1 MNGGGTNSEGEGMIV
16 KAGVSLRGLKNLE
29 KCAALVN
36 PGAIMTVV
44 DKGLAEAIG
53 TTYTGRKRSL
63 TSATGH
69 KLEGEIAIV
78 KELSVEDE
86 ILDYEKVLVVEF
98 NGEVREALRKLDVDD
113 SIILGVTTLELANF
127 IPDTAAG
134 KLRKI
139 ETFLF

>member
-1 MNGGGTNSEGEGMIV
+1 
-16 KAGVSLRGLKNLE
+16 
-29 KCAALVN
+29 
-36 PGAIMTVV
+36 
-44 DKGLAEAIG
+44 
-53 TTYTGRKRSL
+53 
-63 TSATGH
+63 
-69 KLEGEIAIV
+69 
-78 KELSVEDE
+78 VEDE

>member
-1 MNGGGTNSEGEGMIV
+1 M
-16 KAGVSLRGLKNLE
+16 
-29 KCAALVN
+29 
-36 PGAIMTVV
+36 
-44 DKGLAEAIG
+44 
-53 TTYTGRKRSL
+53 
-63 TSATGH
+63 
-69 KLEGEIAIV
+69 
-78 KELSVEDE
+78 EDE

-127 IPDTAAG
+127 IPDIATG